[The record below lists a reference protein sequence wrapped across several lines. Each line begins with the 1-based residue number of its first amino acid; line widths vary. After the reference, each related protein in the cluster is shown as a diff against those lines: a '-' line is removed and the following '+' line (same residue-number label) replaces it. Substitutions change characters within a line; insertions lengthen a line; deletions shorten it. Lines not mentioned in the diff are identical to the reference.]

1 MRSSTIVLVAAA
13 AASLAALACD
23 PVRSDAVDALG
34 GNTPG
39 VRNGPLH
46 RPGQPC
52 LLCHDGALGNPQ
64 QFSVAGTVYVDADG
78 QTPAENAVV
87 TLTPAKGAAYKTTTN
102 AAGNFYIRPNEL
114 TPTYPMQVSVTYNG
128 TSVDMTALVGRDG
141 SCAGCHKSAPGPDSA
156 GPIYIPAGGV
166 TP

>member
-1 MRSSTIVLVAAA
+1 MRASTIALVIAAA
-13 AASLAALACD
+13 AITALACD
-23 PVRSDAVDALG
+23 PVHQNAVDALG

-52 LLCHDGALGNPQ
+52 LLCHDGALGNPP

-78 QTPAENAVV
+78 STPADGAVV
-87 TLTPAKGAAYKTTTN
+87 TLTPASGAEYKATTN
-102 AAGNFYIRPNEL
+102 AAGNFYVNPSQL
-114 TPTYPMQVSVTYNG
+114 TPTYPMKVSVTYKG
-128 TSVDMTALVGRDG
+128 TSVDMTSLVGRDG
-141 SCAGCHKSAPGPDSA
+141 SCAGCHTATAGPSSA
-156 GPIYIPAGGV
+156 GPVYIPAGGV